1 MYPFSYTHRCHGDRS
16 RRLPLKRI
24 VELDGVRT
32 VAVAGVIACHF
43 APFSNWFG
51 QIPAHYGGLGVD
63 IFFVFSGF
71 LITTIL
77 LELKHAEHPYKVF
90 YARRFIRIM
99 PPYILLLVI
108 VYGIAFFAHDPIEP
122 QKFFGQILFLRSFLN
137 IGNDLHRLVAVIQH
151 PSLIPNPFAITFNK
165 FVEPDYPI
173 LPITGSLG
181 PTWSLSVEEWFYVL
195 WAPVVL
201 LLNRTWIVVVGVA
214 MCVAGLLL
222 RWIISPP
229 SMILRSSDILIA
241 GALLALWIEHR
252 RRLDAT
258 TQRRN
263 DLFFGIASAGAG
275 VIYLLLVV
283 VHRELLSMTFA
294 EFAFAGAVGWLIL
307 HAGSPNPLSRFLRWK
322 PMVYL
327 GSISYMLYLIHLP
340 MYFLVRAGVTRI
352 AGGVSQEARYWI
364 VSLATMILSV
374 AFSAASWRFYESPI
388 LRHKDRWT
396 HWVLGRKEKLSAVSS
411 TH

>member
-1 MYPFSYTHRCHGDRS
+1 M
-16 RRLPLKRI
+16 KRI

-63 IFFVFSGF
+63 IFFVLSGF

-108 VYGIAFFAHDPIEP
+108 VYGIALFAHDPIEP
-122 QKFFGQILFLRSFLN
+122 EKFFGQILFLRSFLN
-137 IGNDLHRLVAVIQH
+137 IGSDLHRLVAVIHH

-173 LPITGSLG
+173 LPITGALG

-201 LLNRTWIVVVGVA
+201 LLNRTWIVAVGIA
-214 MCVAGLLL
+214 MCVAGFLL

-252 RRLDAT
+252 RSLDAT

-263 DLFFGIASAGAG
+263 DLLFGIASALSG
-275 VIYLLLVV
+275 VIYLLLVIA
-283 VHRELLSMTFA
+283 HRELVSMTFA

-307 HAGSPNPLSRFLRWK
+307 HAGSSNPVSWFLRLK

-340 MYFLVRAGVTRI
+340 MYFLVRAGVTHV
-352 AGGVSQEARYWI
+352 AGDVNQEARYWI
-364 VSLATMILSV
+364 VSITTAVLSV
-374 AFSAASWRFYESPI
+374 AFSAASWKFYESPI
-388 LRHKDRWT
+388 LKHKDRFT
-396 HWVLGRKEKLSAVSS
+396 DWVLGRKEQLVTVDS